1 MAKKLARSRKPS
13 AHQAALV
20 VRVHGGD
27 VTMRRPIGQRLGA
40 WHIRG
45 AVFATTEEAAIA
57 RVAFF
62 AGTPVT
68 IIFRYLDR
76 AYIGTAFV
84 EEAPGGF
91 RVRRKP
97 FALRG
102 TGAPG
107 FLV

>member
-1 MAKKLARSRKPS
+1 MAKKRSRSRKPS

-20 VRVHGGD
+20 VRVHGGE
-27 VTMRRPIGQRLGA
+27 VVMQRPARQRLGA
-40 WHIRG
+40 WYIRG
-45 AVFATTEEAAIA
+45 AAFATTEEAAIA

-62 AGTPVT
+62 AGMPITV
-68 IIFRYLDR
+68 IFRYLGH
-76 AYIGTAFV
+76 AYIGTAFI

-97 FALRG
+97 FALKG

-107 FLV
+107 FLA